1 MTKNTTNEAV
11 VNFINTIRETN
22 QTIAENAIAA
32 QERNMAL
39 AQNIFENGIEV
50 LKSHA
55 ETTRTFIREQVEQA
69 QKRQGDFKG
78 LSDSVVAAQER
89 NIKFAQSVIE
99 NSTEVLK
106 SQVEG
111 ARTLTQTLIEQSK
124 KQQAAFE
131 TFTAKSLDLY
141 ADFFN
146 TPATYY
152 KQAVETA
159 EEIARQ
165 GVETAQK
172 ITRKGVEA
180 VQNAS
185 RQGQKDTTTK

>member
-1 MTKNTTNEAV
+1 MTKNTANESV

-22 QTIAENAIAA
+22 QAIAESAIAA

-78 LSDSVVAAQER
+78 FSDSAAAAHER
-89 NIKFAQSVIE
+89 NIKFAQNVIE
-99 NSTEVLK
+99 NTTEVLK

-146 TPATYY
+146 TPAAYY

-172 ITRKGVEA
+172 ITHKGVEA
-180 VQNAS
+180 VQNAT
-185 RQGQKDTTTK
+185 RQGQKTTTTK